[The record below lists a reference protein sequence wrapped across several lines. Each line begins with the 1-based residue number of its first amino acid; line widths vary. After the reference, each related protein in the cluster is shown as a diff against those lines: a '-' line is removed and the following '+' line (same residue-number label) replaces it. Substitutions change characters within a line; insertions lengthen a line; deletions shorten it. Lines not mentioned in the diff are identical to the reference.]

1 MIATISLSATR
12 QPQQASTDM
21 GPRVYPQA
29 QVHVAMARARACQ
42 LITICGARSQEAAAP
57 VEYGAVRSARVGY
70 AAARASAVADAVP
83 SRVVQHTGFA
93 LDEWDARQLR
103 EHLLQEKVAPAAV
116 DRLLDSVT
124 SGADLQSVTASDIQG
139 LLAGLQLPRLDSNLA
154 LTRIRRLLVK
164 ARVATLASR
173 RLGFL
178 HESALSVPV
187 TVLPAAAV
195 RLEQALGRGFYGTVS
210 SGRLGE
216 ATVAVKSALPR
227 PPGEP
232 DRETHEDRAM
242 VLLSLENVICS
253 HLQRQ
258 PHANVTSYLGC
269 IEAANGPPQ
278 LVFAFHYNGALDQYL
293 QRHET
298 ESLADPALLLRWM
311 GDMAAGLASLH
322 ERRLV
327 HYDVNLRNFLLSSAK
342 RVLLSDFGLTRH
354 ETCPLFDDGFPPEM
368 PAHVAGRAVDLFML
382 GRCFWLLLTPA
393 ATRSQRLAVE
403 RYRERLQDPSGS
415 GRVFWGG
422 AVQLAPS
429 EVHAAGAEAAER
441 FPPAQRDGVAALI
454 EALVCDNPISG
465 AEACARLQR
474 IASIAH

>member
-1 MIATISLSATR
+1 M
-12 QPQQASTDM
+12 D
-21 GPRVYPQA
+21 V
-29 QVHVAMARARACQ
+29 
-42 LITICGARSQEAAAP
+42 QEAAAP

-103 EHLLQEKVAPAAV
+103 EHLLQERVAPAAV
-116 DRLLDSVT
+116 DRLLDTVT
-124 SGADLQSVTASDIQG
+124 TGADLRSFTASDVVGAQG
-139 LLAGLQLPRLDSNLA
+139 LLTGLPRLHSELA
-154 LTRIRRLLVK
+154 WARIRRLLVK

-195 RLEQALGRGFYGTVS
+195 RLEQVLGRGFYGGVS
-210 SGRLGE
+210 AGRLGE
-216 ATVAVKSALPR
+216 ATVAVKTALPR

-232 DRETHEDRAM
+232 DRETHEDRAT
-242 VLLSLENVICS
+242 VLFSLENVICS
-253 HLQRQ
+253 HLQQR

-278 LVFAFHYNGALDQYL
+278 LVFAFHYNGSFEQYV
-293 QRHET
+293 QRHEA
-298 ESLADPALLLRWM
+298 EVLADRALLLRWM

-322 ERRLV
+322 ERHLV

-342 RVLLSDFGLTRH
+342 HVLLSDFGLTRH

-403 RYRERLQDPSGS
+403 RYRAPRQDPN
-415 GRVFWGG
+415 GRFY
-422 AVQLAPS
+422 
-429 EVHAAGAEAAER
+429 HAGPALDDVRAAAAEAAER
-441 FPPAQRDGVAALI
+441 FPPASAQRAGVAALI
-454 EALVCDNPISG
+454 EALVCDSPISA
-465 AEACARLQR
+465 AEACARLQ
-474 IASIAH
+474 SIDVPR

>member
-1 MIATISLSATR
+1 MLRAHIHSRSL
-12 QPQQASTDM
+12 
-21 GPRVYPQA
+21 
-29 QVHVAMARARACQ
+29 Q
-42 LITICGARSQEAAAP
+42 LTWGARSQEAAAP

-116 DRLLDSVT
+116 DRLLDTVT
-124 SGADLQSVTASDIQG
+124 SGADLRSFTASDVVGAQG
-139 LLAGLQLPRLDSNLA
+139 LLTGLPRLHSELA
-154 LTRIRRLLVK
+154 WTRIRRLLVK

-178 HESALSVPV
+178 HESKLDVPV

-195 RLEQALGRGFYGTVS
+195 TLEQALGRGFYGSVS
-210 SGRLGE
+210 AGRLGE
-216 ATVAVKSALPR
+216 ATVAVKTALPR

-232 DRETHEDRAM
+232 DREAHEDRAM
-242 VLLSLENVICS
+242 VLFSLENVICS

-293 QRHET
+293 QRHEA
-298 ESLADPALLLRWM
+298 EALADPALLLRWM

-368 PAHVAGRAVDLFML
+368 PAHLAGRAVDLFML

-393 ATRSQRLAVE
+393 ATRSQRLAIE
-403 RYRERLQDPSGS
+403 RYREQLQDPSGS
-415 GRVFWGG
+415 GRVMWGG
-422 AVQLAPS
+422 AVPLAPS
-429 EVHAAGAEAAER
+429 EVRAAAAEAAER

-454 EALVCDNPISG
+454 EALVCDSPIS
-465 AEACARLQR
+465 ATEACTRLQR
-474 IASIAH
+474 IASAAR